1 MVFQILNLGCP
12 MAELDTHSQ
21 EPPLSG
27 QDRSPAGST
36 QDIPARLYPM
46 LPNLKITYLDAAI
59 RHDFGRDPKDGART
73 YFTEDHLPMELNTVS
88 KLHFRIAKD
97 PNDNLWYIDDHSS
110 NGTFLNGRKM
120 ATGYREVLEDG
131 MKIAICRRDLECYCF
146 VNRDI

>member
-46 LPNLKITYLDAAI
+46 LPNLKITYLDSAI

-73 YFTEDHLPMELNTVS
+73 YFKEDHLPMELNTVS

-97 PNDNLWYIDDHSS
+97 PLNFNLWSITATAVMGRSS
-110 NGTFLNGRKM
+110 
-120 ATGYREVLEDG
+120 TGESW
-131 MKIAICRRDLECYCF
+131 RRVF
-146 VNRDI
+146 VRCLRTE